1 MTSLVV
7 AAWLFIFCI
16 SHRGLLQHKA
26 LGRLYQAASTCQ
38 LPVGCLR
45 RDLLCVCDL
54 LPANTGRWEAV
65 EEVKG
70 YVGKAGKVVGFP
82 GFSSLGRPNP
92 SEGLAGENI

>member
-1 MTSLVV
+1 M
-7 AAWLFIFCI
+7 
-16 SHRGLLQHKA
+16 
-26 LGRLYQAASTCQ
+26 
-38 LPVGCLR
+38 
-45 RDLLCVCDL
+45 CDL

-65 EEVKG
+65 GEVKG